1 MTRRTR
7 IILMIGVA
15 LVAWFGITVRWATQ
29 PLSDTMRVGKNA
41 DLEFVSQRVECGTV
55 FDSDPTGGN
64 PIPVLVT
71 PADVDLTKTPQW
83 AYPRT
88 PCQLVHEQARLLFG
102 INVGVFVVG
111 FALLIVVALRLA
123 RRPAPRAVP
132 AAAATT

>member
-7 IILMIGVA
+7 IVLMIGVA
-15 LVAWFGITVRWATQ
+15 LVAWFAVTVRWATQ
-29 PLSDTMRVGKNA
+29 PLSDTMRVGKDA
-41 DLEFVSQRVECGTV
+41 ELVFVSQRVECGTV

-71 PADVDLTKTPQW
+71 PADVDLTKTPEW

-88 PCQLVHEQARLLFG
+88 PCVLVHDQARLLFG
-102 INVGVFVVG
+102 INAVVFLIG
-111 FALLIVVALRLA
+111 FVLLIAVATRLG
-123 RRPAPRAVP
+123 RPAATRPVP